1 MMLPACSNDVSDL
14 SSETSDTEL
23 ATVNIHV
30 STRANDGTDSNMDAD
45 EGIKTLRIIVLDENW
60 KILENWYQEGLGGTE
75 GKTEE
80 QAITMQLPRTKVR
93 FLAIANE
100 KSMGRSFDTET
111 LMADNFFNYA
121 TNGLKNIF
129 NRAWDDATPFFPKTA
144 ANFITTDVDDTQ
156 ISDIVA
162 NGLPMTGIVGGK
174 DIITGDGSGV
184 GNGEH
189 HDYNQNLY
197 QDRGESPINLTNIN
211 TLSLEIPLVRCVSK
225 LVVNVTNAMD
235 EDLTIKSVRFGRFFT
250 NKVYYYA
257 HDPLHLPFET
267 SYNFSIFRFTTPI
280 TIQSNEKQ
288 NIFIGYFYPV
298 ALPNNNETF
307 RYSIA
312 LESNVAATST
322 YHIFLPKKAST
333 GTTDIGRN
341 KLVKVDCTVNV
352 KEFTVNNLIL
362 IVDHWDDAGDMDD
375 IVFN

>member
-111 LMADNFFNYA
+111 LMADNFFDYA

-129 NRAWDDATPFFPKTA
+129 NRAWDDATPIFPKTA
-144 ANFITTDVDDTQ
+144 AN
-156 ISDIVA
+156 IVQY
-162 NGLPMTGIVGGK
+162 GLPMTGVQGCH
-174 DIITGDGSGV
+174 DIFSGEGDGTSD
-184 GNGEH
+184 GEH
-189 HDYNQNLY
+189 HDYNHELY
-197 QDRGESPINLTNIN
+197 QDSNYPFDLSGITSINI
-211 TLSLEIPLVRCVSK
+211 EIPLVRCVSK
-225 LVVNVTNAMD
+225 LVVNVTNAM
-235 EDLTIKSVRFGRFFT
+235 ERELSVQEVNWGWFFA

-257 HDPLHLPFET
+257 HDPLHQP
-267 SYNFSIFRFTTPI
+267 YNTTLRTWDVNTVQ
-280 TIQSNEKQ
+280 TISAKDTKTVLT
-288 NIFIGYFYPV
+288 GYFYPV
-298 ALPNNNETF
+298 GLANTDPDHNF
-307 RYSIA
+307 VIA
-312 LESNVAATST
+312 LKTGLATDE
-322 YHIFLPKKAST
+322 YKPFLLKNDPSGVTKIS
-333 GTTDIGRN
+333 RN
-341 KLVKVDCTVNV
+341 SLVTINCTVNLQGLQV
-352 KEFTVNNLIL
+352 STEWELV
-362 IVDHWDDAGDMDD
+362 VQHWDDKGNMN
-375 IVFN
+375 IEFN